1 MQACHKRPRE
11 MAMPG
16 NSALGPSGKSLRQ
29 AMGLDMFGL
38 DDPRAIVQRGEGF
51 SKPPAQVREEHVLN
65 MLSERILNQPIIP
78 RSVGNALQP
87 MTSSADANFDL
98 EWGCGPDGD
107 WNVFDDEVAEW
118 MDGQQQHQ
126 QPLLSHVQPQ
136 PPQPM
141 MQQAM
146 MQQPMMQQTDIRM
159 AGIQRVPSHGR
170 DVSSRP
176 MSKQQVEEAIQ
187 KRKCNWRKYGQKNLR
202 GKRFQGMD
210 KIRCY
215 YKCNYPGCP
224 VRKQVEKN
232 AAPDQPGDVK
242 VKVTGEHNHEPL
254 NPIGDDTEDSDGKD
268 SNEGSQAQQ
277 QSSNTVSSGGSGEGS
292 GAPSD
297 EHDNLSDQE
306 TPEVVPHVDVAFVDQ
321 LDTRHL
327 NFVIVDP
334 HQPDCP
340 ITYASPGFSKLTGY
354 STEEVVGRNCRFLQ
368 GKDTNKNAVMQ
379 IKKAISENH
388 AIRIILLNYKKDCSP
403 FWNLLSITPTRD
415 LDGKILSFIGVQID
429 VSSHFQRKAK
439 PTEPTVDSAP
449 AVATGVEL

>member
-1 MQACHKRPRE
+1 
-11 MAMPG
+11 
-16 NSALGPSGKSLRQ
+16 
-29 AMGLDMFGL
+29 MFGL

-118 MDGQQQHQ
+118 MD
-126 QPLLSHVQPQ
+126 
-136 PPQPM
+136 
-141 MQQAM
+141 
-146 MQQPMMQQTDIRM
+146 
-159 AGIQRVPSHGR
+159 R